1 LWNLTADTLITD
13 WTSVTA
19 SDSVEISIPAG
30 SLVMANSNNKREL
43 FELTVVANKDLD
55 TAIPETV
62 RFNIINLRAF

>member
-1 LWNLTADTLITD
+1 
-13 WTSVTA
+13 
-19 SDSVEISIPAG
+19 
-30 SLVMANSNNKREL
+30 MANSNNKREL